1 MPPPLPMRATSWR
14 ASRLSEAATIM
25 TSMPMA
31 AAFLIVSSVRA
42 VRRKR
47 VARTSPR
54 AAQAMTAALAA
65 ARRLF

>member
-1 MPPPLPMRATSWR
+1 
-14 ASRLSEAATIM
+14 M

-31 AAFLIVSSVRA
+31 AAFLLASSSRA
-42 VRRKR
+42 MRPKR
-47 VARTSPR
+47 VARTLPR